1 MLIHKL
7 LLSKIRYL
15 NARRGHAAQNACGQ
29 AAALINLT
37 AIAGTSGE
45 LQEDRPAAG
54 STHAVTIEV

>member
-54 STHAVTIEV
+54 STHA